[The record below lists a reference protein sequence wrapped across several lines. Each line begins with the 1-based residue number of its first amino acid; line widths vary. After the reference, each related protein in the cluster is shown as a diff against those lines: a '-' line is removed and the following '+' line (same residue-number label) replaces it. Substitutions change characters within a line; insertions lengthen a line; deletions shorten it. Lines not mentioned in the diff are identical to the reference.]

1 MSLANRISKYPRI
14 STTERNRRAKHDL
27 PEIEAIR
34 EEAGSDSFEI
44 DLISLFDSWNRA
56 DNIPWHTKAISLR
69 TFQKKYFDAFKVS
82 SGLLKDEQAEA
93 RKKLFKNDNFFRN
106 AWKRIR
112 GNSCPPLLFLA
123 RSKVGKEGQPVGSI
137 TTDPEEIDEI
147 ARDRWNPI

>member
-14 STTERNRRAKHDL
+14 STTERIRRSKHDL

-44 DLISLFDSWNRA
+44 DLISLFDSWNSA
-56 DNIPWHTKAISLR
+56 DSIPWHTKAISLR

-93 RKKLFKNDNFFRN
+93 RKKLLKNDIFSAMLGSAFVAIAVLLSFFLP
-106 AWKRIR
+106 APKWGKRT
-112 GNSCPPLLFLA
+112 S
-123 RSKVGKEGQPVGSI
+123 Q
-137 TTDPEEIDEI
+137 
-147 ARDRWNPI
+147 